1 MSEFIERV
9 DNSVYETES
18 PVKYA
23 VADGIATVT
32 MNRTEF
38 NNAQNSQMTYALD
51 AAFKRAISD
60 DAVKVIVLR
69 GEGKHF
75 SAGHDIG
82 TPGRDI
88 NKEFERAHLLWD
100 HSNKPGGEF
109 LYMREQGLL
118 GHVPALARDAQAD
131 HRHGPGC
138 LHRRRADAGLGLRP
152 DRGQRRRLL
161 RDPVVRM
168 GIPGWSTSPIPTR

>member
-75 SAGHDIG
+75 SAGADLSGAI
-82 TPGRDI
+82 
-88 NKEFERAHLLWD
+88 
-100 HSNKPGGEF
+100 
-109 LYMREQGLL
+109 GLL
-118 GHVPALARDAQAD
+118 QAGDFLAEPADGLSDGDIAGCQLSPYLRQDAVALCD
-131 HRHGPGC
+131 IHSGKPPSGES
-138 LHRRRADAGLGLRP
+138 LRKAA
-152 DRGQRRRLL
+152 
-161 RDPVVRM
+161 
-168 GIPGWSTSPIPTR
+168 